1 MLNSKAFVLYC
12 RFCGRLREILYE
24 APWSSYDL
32 IAASITFWLG
42 LYLLLSPGLFQ
53 RFSGVYQVLAR
64 LGNERLWGWGLISFG
79 MFGLLNVLWL
89 SRPPFLVRLI
99 SRMGIAFCFLSLAL
113 NNLGNNPPPASA
125 ITYIVLAI
133 ASLWCVW
140 RTKAS
145 GR

>member
-1 MLNSKAFVLYC
+1 
-12 RFCGRLREILYE
+12 
-24 APWSSYDL
+24 
-32 IAASITFWLG
+32 
-42 LYLLLSPGLFQ
+42 
-53 RFSGVYQVLAR
+53 
-64 LGNERLWGWGLISFG
+64 

-125 ITYIVLAI
+125 ITYIVPAI